1 MRLEENGREDPA
13 MTADLDLLS
22 ERGRRKG
29 GSGWVVGLGV
39 LFLAAAV
46 GFAGYAR
53 FGNAERLTVGPM
65 EQTDDEDDAEEE
77 SITATTAQAETTES
91 SVASATAAND
101 TESDAALT
109 TTTVLSTTI
118 VTGAPLEGVLSADT
132 VQLSGV
138 IPSEEVGTSFIGL
151 VENIVGEGNVTSS
164 FEISAGSPV
173 PNSFRLNVTDTVL
186 FVAGGETI
194 NAEFF
199 PLLDEVV
206 QFMNVDPN
214 VTLIVEGHTDSE
226 GDEVDNL
233 ALSQRRADAVQ
244 SYLVGQGINAF
255 RLEARGRGD
264 TDPVADNSTEEGRA
278 QNRRIEFLLVGFRV
292 DAG

>member
-1 MRLEENGREDPA
+1 MRLEENGYDDPA
-13 MTADLDLLS
+13 MTADLDLES
-22 ERGRRKG
+22 DRDRRRG
-29 GSGWVVGLGV
+29 GSGWVVALGV
-39 LFLAAAV
+39 LFLAAAI

-65 EQTDDEDDAEEE
+65 EQTNAEDDAEEE
-77 SITATTAQAETTES
+77 SLTATTAPAETADS
-91 SVASATAAND
+91 SAPSTTAAGEA
-101 TESDAALT
+101 ESGTLLT
-109 TTTVLSTTI
+109 TTTVLSTT
-118 VTGAPLEGVLSADT
+118 VATGAPLEGVLSADA
-132 VQLSGV
+132 VALSGV
-138 IPSEEVGTSFIGL
+138 IPTEEVGASFIGL
-151 VENIVGEGNVTSS
+151 VENFVGEGNVTSS
-164 FEISAGSPV
+164 FEINADSPV

-199 PLLDEVV
+199 PLLDEVA
-206 QFMNVDPN
+206 QFMNADPN
-214 VTLIVEGHTDSE
+214 VTLIVEGHTDSD
-226 GDEVDNL
+226 GDEVENL

-244 SYLVGQGINAF
+244 SYLVDQGINAF